1 MLKFILCCCLE
12 VILMLFIFI
21 IIFFFMMC
29 FVLGSFFIGEC
40 VLLLEVLVNIEVK
53 YYLNDFIMM
62 QYFSY
67 LKQLVYGDFGLLFKY
82 KDYMVNDLVVVSFFV
97 LVKFGVVVFLLVV
110 IIGVSVGVIVVLK

>member
-21 IIFFFMMC
+21 IILFFMMC

-40 VLLLEVLVNIEVK
+40 ILLLEVMVNIEVK
-53 YYLNDFIMM
+53 YYFNDLIMI

-67 LKQLVYGDFGLLFKY
+67 LK
-82 KDYMVNDLVVVSFFV
+82 
-97 LVKFGVVVFLLVV
+97 
-110 IIGVSVGVIVVLK
+110 